1 MSVPGY
7 SVKHRVTMTMFYTL
21 VIAFGIFSFFRLQLD
36 LYPDMEI
43 PYILVMTTYI
53 GASPADI
60 ETLVSRPIEETVVS
74 VTGVKN
80 VTSNSKENVGIVVLE
95 FDWGYDMDQAEIDT
109 RNKLDLVKGNLPDD
123 ADAPI
128 VIAMDPSMQPI
139 VMFNIVAD
147 LPISELRQIAKDR
160 LKPKLE
166 RVEGISS
173 VEVGGGE
180 ERQIHIRLDPKKL
193 EAYRIAPTTIVQ
205 MIAAEN
211 KQSVGGY
218 IEASGMDLSI
228 QSSGK
233 YKTVEEIGEI
243 LLSAGRSDTGE
254 MIPIRLR
261 DVAEIDDTVAESS
274 SYAETNGK

>member
-80 VTSNSKENVGIVVLE
+80 VTSNSKENVGIVMLE

-109 RNKLDLVKGNLPDD
+109 RNKLDLVKGTLPDD
-123 ADAPI
+123 CLLYTS
-128 VIAMDPSMQPI
+128 PSP
-139 VMFNIVAD
+139 
-147 LPISELRQIAKDR
+147 
-160 LKPKLE
+160 
-166 RVEGISS
+166 
-173 VEVGGGE
+173 
-180 ERQIHIRLDPKKL
+180 
-193 EAYRIAPTTIVQ
+193 
-205 MIAAEN
+205 
-211 KQSVGGY
+211 
-218 IEASGMDLSI
+218 
-228 QSSGK
+228 
-233 YKTVEEIGEI
+233 
-243 LLSAGRSDTGE
+243 
-254 MIPIRLR
+254 R
-261 DVAEIDDTVAESS
+261 D
-274 SYAETNGK
+274 